1 MSWRLSMNNP
11 DFLFGLTTG
20 DVSYDEETFPNAFT
34 VGFLHRTTRR
44 KWQFEISDR
53 RNDLQLLCRFVEEL
67 KRQNC
72 RMIGYNSIGFDY
84 PVLHFIYKNRSA
96 CITVADIY
104 NKAMSII
111 DAPHQAKFA
120 HLVWESE
127 WLVEQLDLFKIHH
140 FDNMSKS
147 TSLKVLEFNMR
158 MQNIEDLPF
167 DVGTTLT
174 SEQIDILISYMWHD
188 IDATD
193 KFADE
198 TQDQIK
204 FRENLSVKYDKN
216 FMNYNDTKI
225 GSEIFIHELEQAGV
239 NCYMYVD
246 NKKKVIQTSRDQIKI
261 EDTILHWI
269 EFEHPEFQR
278 ILRWFKSQII
288 TETKGV
294 FKDVNCN
301 VNGLQFDFGTGGI
314 HASVNNQ
321 IFLAE
326 NDYVVELRDV
336 ASYYP
341 NLAIKNKFHPEHLG
355 VEFCNIYEKLYMQRK
370 SHSKGTVENAA
381 LKLALNGT
389 YGNSNNQYSPFYD
402 PFFTMC
408 ITINGQLLLCL
419 LAEKLMKAPTLT
431 MIQLNTDGL
440 AYRCHKSDLDYV
452 NGVCSWWEQVT
463 QLELETDHIS
473 KFFAKDVNNYLMEYA
488 E

>member
-1 MSWRLSMNNP
+1 MIP
-11 DFLFGLTTG
+11 DFLFNLTPGDIVYDIETYPNTFTIGLH
-20 DVSYDEETFPNAFT
+20 
-34 VGFLHRTTRR
+34 HRSSGQR
-44 KWQFEISDR
+44 WLFEISDR
-53 RNDLQLLCRFVEEL
+53 RNDMQVFCKFIEEM
-67 KRQNC
+67 KRQSC
-72 RMIGYNSIGFDY
+72 RMVGYNNIGFDY
-84 PVLHFIYKNRSA
+84 PVIHFIYQNRLA

-111 DAPHQAKFA
+111 SANGPARFSHM
-120 HLVWESE
+120 VWESD
-127 WLVEQLDLFKIHH
+127 WLVQQIDLYKIHH
-140 FDNMSKS
+140 FDNVSKA

-158 MQNIEDLPF
+158 MKNIEDLPF
-167 DVGTTLT
+167 DVGVNLT
-174 SEQIDILISYMWHD
+174 NEQKDVLIDYMWHD
-188 IDATD
+188 IKATD
-193 KFADE
+193 MFCDE
-198 TQDQIK
+198 SEDQIK
-204 FRENLSVKYDKN
+204 LREKLTAKYDKN
-216 FMNYNDTKI
+216 FINYNDTKI
-225 GSEIFIHELEQAGV
+225 GSEIFIHELEKAGV
-239 NCYMYVD
+239 NCHTYAS
-246 NKKKVIQTSRDQIKI
+246 KKKVVRQTKRESIRIA
-261 EDTILHWI
+261 DTILPWI

-278 ILRWFKSQII
+278 ILNWFKSQTI

-294 FKDVNCN
+294 FKDINCKID
-301 VNGLQFDFGTGGI
+301 GLQFDFGTGGI

-326 NDYVVELRDV
+326 NGYVVELRDV

-341 NLAIKNKFHPEHLG
+341 NLAIKNRFHPEHLG
-355 VEFCNIYEKLYMQRK
+355 EGFCDIYEQLYLERK
-370 SHSKGTVENAA
+370 SHPKGTAENAA

-389 YGNSNNQYSPFYD
+389 YGNSNNEYSPFYD

-440 AYRCHKSDLDYV
+440 AYRCHESDLEYV
-452 NGVCSWWEQVT
+452 NAVCDWWQQVT